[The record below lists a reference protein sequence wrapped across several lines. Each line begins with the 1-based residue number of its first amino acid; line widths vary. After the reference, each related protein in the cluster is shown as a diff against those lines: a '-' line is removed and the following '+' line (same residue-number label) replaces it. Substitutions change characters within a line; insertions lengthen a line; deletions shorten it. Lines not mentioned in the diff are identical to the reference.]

1 MFGEMS
7 VTKVLVRDGSCFP
20 IRADGHEEECDT
32 KASCTEFRWLDCE
45 LSAFACVESAE
56 VWGSVGGD
64 EDVKEDRVFCG
75 S

>member
-45 LSAFACVESAE
+45 LSALRASKVLKSGAM
-56 VWGSVGGD
+56 WAGT
-64 EDVKEDRVFCG
+64 KM
-75 S
+75 